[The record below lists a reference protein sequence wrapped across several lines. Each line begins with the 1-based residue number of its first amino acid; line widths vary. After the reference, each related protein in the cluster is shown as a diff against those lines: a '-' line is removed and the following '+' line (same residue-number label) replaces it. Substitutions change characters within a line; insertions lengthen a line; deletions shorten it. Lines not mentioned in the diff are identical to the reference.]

1 MSRTLYDCPR
11 ISRRVTGTLLAAQS
25 LSQAAFIAI
34 GTVSALVVVQLG
46 GQEAWAGVPSAVL
59 RVAGAFAALG
69 VAAIAEHIGRRK
81 GLALGLAVGAVGTG
95 VAAVGIG
102 ADALLLFLGGLVFM
116 GVASASMLLARF
128 AAAEVY
134 PSKRRGRAISN
145 IVIGGAIGSIA
156 GPLIVGPSGRW
167 ATWAGMNELVGPY
180 LAGLVILAAAALATL
195 IWLRPDPRDVARKMA
210 MKHPEPAMRPGPA
223 RSMAQILGAPAALV
237 AVSAMVLSQTVMV
250 VMMVITTLY
259 MKQHGHTLAGISLV
273 ISSHTFGMF
282 AFSWVSGRL
291 TDRWGRGPVIL
302 AGTGLL
308 ALASIVAP
316 LRTEVLPLAAALFVL
331 GLGWNFC
338 YVAGS
343 TLLSDQLSVAERAM
357 TQGTNEL
364 LMGLAAAA
372 ASVGGGLLFALAGY
386 RAVGVVGV
394 ALSLLPL
401 GLTVWWMRRD
411 REPQAGWSWPG
422 PEKHSSSPV
431 ASGQQSQD

>member
-11 ISRRVTGTLLAAQS
+11 ISRRVTGTLLVAQS

-34 GTVSALVVVQLG
+34 GTVSALVVVHLG
-46 GQEAWAGVPSAVL
+46 EQEAWAGVPSAVL

-69 VAAIAEHIGRRK
+69 VAAIGEHIGRRR
-81 GLALGLAVGAVGTG
+81 GLALGLAVGAVGSG
-95 VAAVGIG
+95 VAATGIV
-102 ADALLLFLGGLVFM
+102 ADAFLLFLSGVVLM
-116 GVASASMLLARF
+116 GVASASTLLARF
-128 AAAEVY
+128 AAAEVH
-134 PSKRRGRAISN
+134 PAERRGRAISN
-145 IVIGGAIGSIA
+145 IVIGGVVGSIA

-167 ATWAGMNELVGPY
+167 ATWAGMNELAGPY

-210 MKHPEPAMRPGPA
+210 IKHPEPAMRPGPA
-223 RSMAQILGAPAALV
+223 RSIGQILGTPAALV

-250 VMMVITTLY
+250 MMMVVTTLY
-259 MKQHGHTLAGISLV
+259 MKQHGHTLTSMSLV

-302 AGTGLL
+302 AGMGLL
-308 ALASIVAP
+308 ALASAVAP
-316 LRTEVLPLAAALFVL
+316 VSTEVLPLSAALFVL

-343 TLLSDQLSVAERAM
+343 TMLSDQLSVAERAM

-364 LMGLAAAA
+364 LMGLASAA
-372 ASVGGGLLFALAGY
+372 ASLGSGLLFALAGY
-386 RAVGVVGV
+386 PAVGIVSV

-411 REPQAGWSWPG
+411 REPQAGWAWAG
-422 PEKHSSSPV
+422 PEKPSS
-431 ASGQQSQD
+431 